1 MRSKLLKAAIRAFVG
16 CLAAAPA
23 WAHDGP
29 HADSGKAP
37 APVAAA
43 VTPKADRELERARKY
58 FSDTELLTHEGK
70 RVRFFTDVLKDR
82 IVVVTFFYSTCT
94 GACPITNQKLS
105 LVQDMLG
112 DRFGKDIFFVSISTD
127 PEKDTSKIL
136 ETYRKN
142 FTTRDGW
149 VFLTGEPEKV
159 KRVSRRLGQTYDKEA
174 HLPLLLAGNV
184 RTAHWMKLR
193 PNLPNE
199 AIATQLRMLAD
210 ESTRK

>member
-1 MRSKLLKAAIRAFVG
+1 MRNNWL
-16 CLAAAPA
+16 LAAVGGLALSLSADQA
-23 WAHDGP
+23 WADDRT
-29 HADSGKAP
+29 HAEPGRVQ
-37 APVAAA
+37 VAAA
-43 VTPKADRELERARKY
+43 VTTNKNAELERARKY

-70 RVRFFTDVLKDR
+70 PVRFFSDVLKDR
-82 IVVVTFFYSTCT
+82 VVVVTFFYSTCT

-112 DRFGKDIFFVSISTD
+112 ERFGKDIFFVSISTD
-127 PEKDTSKIL
+127 PENDTPKVL
-136 ETYRKN
+136 ETYRRN
-142 FTTRDGW
+142 FTARDGW
-149 VFLTGEPEKV
+149 VFLTGEPESV

-199 AIATQLRMLAD
+199 AIATRLRMLAD
-210 ESTRK
+210 ESARK

>member
-1 MRSKLLKAAIRAFVG
+1 MRYIRFTAAIGGLALG
-16 CLAAAPA
+16 LAATPA
-23 WAHDGP
+23 WAQDRL
-29 HADSGKAP
+29 HADTGQAQ
-37 APVAAA
+37 VAAA
-43 VTPKADRELERARKY
+43 VAPNGDAELERARKY

-70 RVRFFTDVLKDR
+70 RVRFFSDVLKGR
-82 IVVVTFFYSTCT
+82 VVVVTFFYTTCT

-112 DRFGKDIFFVSISTD
+112 DRFGKEIFFVSVTTD
-127 PEKDTSKIL
+127 PENDTPKVL
-136 ETYRKN
+136 ESYRRN
-142 FTTRDGW
+142 FTARDGW

-159 KRVSRRLGQTYDKEA
+159 KRVSRRLGQTYEKEA

-199 AIATQLRMLAD
+199 AIATRLRMLAD
-210 ESTRK
+210 ESPRK